1 MFRVKCPC
9 CDALLIIDTRT
20 RKVVGHL
27 TTEDA
32 EKSTEERFGTI
43 VNHLKK
49 TESERGERMEVA
61 KRREAE
67 RKKHLENLF
76 NDAQKKAEEDGDE
89 GKPVGP
95 VWD

>member
-9 CDALLIIDTRT
+9 CDALLTIDPRT

-27 TTEDA
+27 IQEDA
-32 EKSTEERFGTI
+32 KKSPEERMGSI
-43 VNHLKK
+43 VDHLKK
-49 TESERGERMEVA
+49 VDAERGERMEAA

-67 RKKHLENLF
+67 RKKHLEGLF
-76 NDAQKKAEEDGDE
+76 DDARKKAEEADDD